1 MNMSIGGKAT
11 TVPQNS
17 TRNSAYFDIKAIAA
31 SLPETA
37 DTMLLDTRLTDEVA
51 ASSRIFRAYHPVPRH
66 YHATCDEYL
75 YLLSGRAT
83 FEVEGGAPRELQA
96 GQMVFFKK
104 GIVHAIPELLEHPVI
119 FLTVDT
125 PRRDPRDVIFV
136 NPEEGTVDTFIKAY
150 KSGGE

>member
-1 MNMSIGGKAT
+1 MSTDET
-11 TVPQNS
+11 TKTA
-17 TRNSAYFDIKAIAA
+17 TRNSAYFDVAAIAA
-31 SLPETA
+31 SLPEAA
-37 DTMLLDTRLTDEVA
+37 DTMLVDTRLTDEAA

-83 FEVEGGAPRELQA
+83 FEVDGGAPRELRA

-104 GIVHAIPELLEHPVI
+104 GVVHAIPDLLEHPVI

-136 NPEEGTVDTFIKAY
+136 NPEEGTVDTFIQAHKA
-150 KSGGE
+150 GAE

>member
-1 MNMSIGGKAT
+1 MSADEKSKPA
-11 TVPQNS
+11 PQS
-17 TRNSAYFDIKAIAA
+17 GARNSAYFDVQAIAA

-37 DTMLLDTRLTDEVA
+37 DTMLIDTRLTDEVA

-75 YLLSGRAT
+75 YLLSGRTT
-83 FEVEGGAPRELQA
+83 FEVDGGEPRELRA

-104 GIVHAIPELLEHPVI
+104 GVVHAIPELLEHPVI

-136 NPEEGTVDTFIKAY
+136 NPEEGTVDTFIKAHE
-150 KSGGE
+150 SGAK

>member
-1 MNMSIGGKAT
+1 VSSDDKKPKSPDAENA
-11 TVPQNS
+11 V
-17 TRNSAYFDIKAIAA
+17 RNSAYFDIQAIV
-31 SLPETA
+31 STLPESS
-37 DTMLLDTRLTDEVA
+37 DTMLVDTRLTDEPA

-75 YLLSGRAT
+75 YLLSGRTT
-83 FEVEGGAPRELQA
+83 FEVDYGEPRELRA

-104 GIVHAIPELLEHPVI
+104 GVVHAIPELLEHPVV

-136 NPEEGTVDTFIKAY
+136 NAEEGTVDTFIKAVP
-150 KSGGE
+150 K

>member
-1 MNMSIGGKAT
+1 MSSDKKSPASPGTANAT
-11 TVPQNS
+11 PD
-17 TRNSAYFDIKAIAA
+17 SAYFDVPAIAA

-37 DTMLLDTRLTDEVA
+37 ETMLVDTRLTDEPA
-51 ASSRIFRAYHPVPRH
+51 ASSRIFRAYHPVPPH

-75 YLLSGRAT
+75 YLVSGRAT
-83 FEVEGGAPRELQA
+83 FEVDGGPARELRA

-104 GIVHAIPELLEHPVI
+104 GVVHAIPELLEHPVV

-136 NPEEGTVDTFIKAY
+136 DPKAATVDSFIKT
-150 KSGGE
+150 KR

>member
-1 MNMSIGGKAT
+1 MSADET
-11 TVPQNS
+11 TKTV
-17 TRNSAYFDIKAIAA
+17 TRNSAYFDVAAIAA
-31 SLPETA
+31 SLPEAA
-37 DTMLLDTRLTDEVA
+37 DTMLVDTRLTDEPA

-83 FEVEGGAPRELQA
+83 FEVDGGAPRELRA

-104 GIVHAIPELLEHPVI
+104 GVVHAIPDLLEHPVI

-136 NPEEGTVDTFIKAY
+136 NPEEGTVDSFIKAH
-150 KSGGE
+150 KPEAK

>member
-1 MNMSIGGKAT
+1 MSADET
-11 TVPQNS
+11 TKTA
-17 TRNSAYFDIKAIAA
+17 TRNSAYFDVMTIAA

-37 DTMLLDTRLTDEVA
+37 DTMLVDTRLTDEPA
-51 ASSRIFRAYHPVPRH
+51 ASSRIFRAYRPVARH

-83 FEVEGGAPRELQA
+83 FEVDGGAPRELRA

-104 GIVHAIPELLEHPVI
+104 GVVHAIPDLLEHPVI

-136 NPEEGTVDTFIKAY
+136 NPEEGTVDSFIKAH
-150 KSGGE
+150 KTKAE

>member
-1 MNMSIGGKAT
+1 MSADEKTKTA
-11 TVPQNS
+11 PQDS
-17 TRNSAYFDIKAIAA
+17 TRNSAYFDVKAIAA

-37 DTMLLDTRLTDEVA
+37 DTMLIDTRLTDEVA

-75 YLLSGRAT
+75 YLLSGRTT
-83 FEVEGGAPRELQA
+83 FEVDGGEPRELQA

-104 GIVHAIPELLEHPVI
+104 GVVHAIPELLEHPVI

-125 PRRDPRDVIFV
+125 PRRDPRDVVFV
-136 NPEEGTVDTFIKAY
+136 NPEEGTVDTFIKAHGS
-150 KSGGE
+150 KPE